1 MQVDGDGR
9 ILLQKIGNGRRDM
22 QEAEGHRC
30 CQPDRALGRTCFIMC
45 RFFRRN
51 SFSQDSR
58 GAFRETKP
66 RLGKRKS
73 TGCAVEQ
80 CCADAAFKT
89 GYRLRHR
96 GLGKTK
102 RLGRGGEGT
111 MLDDSGKHGP
121 GRSEEHTSE
130 LQSLMRISYAV
141 FCLKKK

>member
-1 MQVDGDGR
+1 
-9 ILLQKIGNGRRDM
+9 
-22 QEAEGHRC
+22 
-30 CQPDRALGRTCFIMC
+30 MC

-51 SFSQDSR
+51 SFSQDTR

-66 RLGKRKS
+66 RLGERKS

-102 RLGRGGEGT
+102 RLGCGGEGT

-121 GRSEEHTSE
+121 GLEIRQAQDRKSTRLNSSH
-130 LQSLMRISYAV
+130 
-141 FCLKKK
+141 